1 MNDSNA
7 ILAQQFRQHD
17 ERAFAELV
25 GRHHSLVFTVCLKI
39 LGHRQDAEDATQETF
54 SRVARYLDRWDSR
67 RPLEP
72 WLVAI
77 AGNRCRTFL
86 ARKRVH
92 QPLCAVVEPATNE
105 VGAKQDADV
114 LREELFLALAEVP
127 ECQRRAFD
135 LFHEQS
141 LSYAEIADR
150 LDCPIG
156 TAKTWVHR
164 ARGKVIQRLQQ
175 REVLASRQP
184 NNFRE
189 SSTDATSRSRT
200 KSRDDASVREQFDGT
215 LSPSVEMSEAER

>member
-7 ILAQQFRQHD
+7 LLAQQFRQND
-17 ERAFAELV
+17 DRAFAELV
-25 GRHHSLVFTVCLKI
+25 GRHHSLVFQVCLKI

-92 QPLCAVVEPATNE
+92 QPLCAVIEPTTNE
-105 VGAKQDADV
+105 VGAERDADV
-114 LREELFLALAEVP
+114 LREELTLALAEIP
-127 ECQRRAFD
+127 ECQRKAFE
-135 LFHEQS
+135 LFHEQT
-141 LSYAEIADR
+141 LSYAEIAER
-150 LDCPIG
+150 LRCPVG

-175 REVLASRQP
+175 REVVAGRQSAPPKGGELPSSEPTVEASKLS
-184 NNFRE
+184 RE
-189 SSTDATSRSRT
+189 SRDADLSTLPEVAR
-200 KSRDDASVREQFDGT
+200 
-215 LSPSVEMSEAER
+215 

>member
-7 ILAQQFRQHD
+7 LLAQQFRQND
-17 ERAFAELV
+17 DRAFAELV
-25 GRHHSLVFTVCLKI
+25 GRHHSLVFRVCLKI

-92 QPLCAVVEPATNE
+92 QPLCAVIEPTTNE
-105 VGAKQDADV
+105 VGAERDADV
-114 LREELFLALAEVP
+114 LREELTLALAEIP
-127 ECQRRAFD
+127 ECQRTAFE
-135 LFHEQS
+135 LFHEQT
-141 LSYAEIADR
+141 LSYVEIAER

-175 REVLASRQP
+175 REVVEASRASRQVGSELP
-184 NNFRE
+184 LTA
-189 SSTDATSRSRT
+189 STVEASGRHHQ
-200 KSRDDASVREQFDGT
+200 SRDVDLSTLPEVVR
-215 LSPSVEMSEAER
+215 